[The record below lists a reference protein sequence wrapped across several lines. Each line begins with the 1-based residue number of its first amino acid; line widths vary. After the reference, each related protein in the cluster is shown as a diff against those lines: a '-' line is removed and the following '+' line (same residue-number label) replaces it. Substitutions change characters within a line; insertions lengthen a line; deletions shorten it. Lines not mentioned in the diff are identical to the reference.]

1 MSAWWWAVAWYLV
14 GLAVGVLVLALAA
27 SRGGVGGVRPG
38 SAAFVLAACVV
49 AWPVFLLVV
58 IGQFVVSLAAGVSR
72 GVARGGRDVRQ
83 ARD

>member
-27 SRGGVGGVRPG
+27 SRGRVRPG
-38 SAAFVLAACVV
+38 SAVFVLAACVV
-49 AWPVFLLVV
+49 AWPVFLLIVV
-58 IGQFVVSLAAGVSR
+58 GQFVSSLAAGVSR

>member
-27 SRGGVGGVRPG
+27 SRGGVPPG
-38 SAAFVLAACVV
+38 SAVFVLGACVV
-49 AWPVFLLVV
+49 AWPVFLVIVV
-58 IGQFVVSLAAGVSR
+58 WQFVASLAAGASR
-72 GVARGGRDVRQ
+72 VWREEGRDVRQ

>member
-27 SRGGVGGVRPG
+27 SRGGVRPG
-38 SAAFVLAACVV
+38 AGVFVLGACVV
-49 AWPVFLLVV
+49 AWPVFLLIVV
-58 IGQFVVSLAAGVSR
+58 GQFVSSFAVGVSR